1 MGHGIIEDLLISY
14 VVRERERERE
24 RERSTIMKEYL
35 ILKCE
40 HSDTKTLKNG

>member
-24 RERSTIMKEYL
+24 INNNERISNFKM
-35 ILKCE
+35 
-40 HSDTKTLKNG
+40 

>member
-1 MGHGIIEDLLISY
+1 VYFESSIDSQFII
-14 VVRERERERE
+14 VRERERERE